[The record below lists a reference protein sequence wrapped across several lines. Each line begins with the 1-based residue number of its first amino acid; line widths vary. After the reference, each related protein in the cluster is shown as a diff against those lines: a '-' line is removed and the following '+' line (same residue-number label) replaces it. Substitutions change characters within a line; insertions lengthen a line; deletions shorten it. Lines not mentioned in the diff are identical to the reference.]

1 MTSRLNYL
9 IQMFPW
15 LRLLPTVAVAILAIL
30 LPSVLLDSPRFAMP
44 WTFHVAAPWTL
55 HLAAP
60 WTFHRAA
67 PSDESPLGLKVTS
80 KPQQVEVIWNHGSK
94 AIQQA
99 EKGIMRISDGDLT
112 EAVPMDASQLQ
123 DGAIVYRR
131 LTNDVSV
138 RMEVNER
145 DGRQVSESVRVVSTP

>member
-1 MTSRLNYL
+1 
-9 IQMFPW
+9 MFPW

-30 LPSVLLDSPRFAMP
+30 LPSVLLDSSRFAVP
-44 WTFHVAAPWTL
+44 WAF

-123 DGAIVYRR
+123 DGAIIYRR